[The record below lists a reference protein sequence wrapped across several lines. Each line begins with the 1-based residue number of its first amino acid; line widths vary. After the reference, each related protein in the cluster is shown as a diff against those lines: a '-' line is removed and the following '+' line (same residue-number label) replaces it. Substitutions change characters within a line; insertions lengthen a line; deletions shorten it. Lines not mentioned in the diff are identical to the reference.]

1 MIQREH
7 IPHESSQ
14 YVLMN
19 DVLYHLFN
27 KGLRKKVK
35 GTDIIQQLAVPL
47 RNDIVL
53 AYHDSIAAGC
63 HMGVQKTYEAVRQKF
78 FWPGMYQHIYDYI
91 ISCKT

>member
-1 MIQREH
+1 MTS
-7 IPHESSQ
+7 PHEASQ
-14 YVLMN
+14 YALMN

-53 AYHDSIAAGC
+53 AYHDFTCVFLFIIC
-63 HMGVQKTYEAVRQKF
+63 HVLQ
-78 FWPGMYQHIYDYI
+78 DI
-91 ISCKT
+91 I